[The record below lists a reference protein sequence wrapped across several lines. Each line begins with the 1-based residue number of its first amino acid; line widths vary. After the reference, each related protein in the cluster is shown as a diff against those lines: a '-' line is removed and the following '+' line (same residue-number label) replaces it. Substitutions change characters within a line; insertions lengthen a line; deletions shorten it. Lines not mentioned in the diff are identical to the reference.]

1 MKAKV
6 TAGVDVLL
14 RKPSAILGSSRV
26 GLITNPAGVTNKLVS
41 TIDAFYRHPQIDLVA
56 LYGPE
61 HGVRGD
67 LQDGIPEKHYRDPAT
82 GLPVSSLYGE
92 AEKPSADMLEGVEA
106 LVFDIQDVG
115 VRFYTYISTL
125 KYALEAAAEEGIP
138 LIVLDRP
145 NPIKGDSIEGN
156 IPDPG
161 FASFVCS
168 YLIPIRYGM
177 TIGELAQFINSEARA
192 NLRVVKMEGWR
203 RCMWFDVT
211 GLPWV
216 QPSPNI
222 PTLETATVY
231 PGTCFFEGTNISE
244 GRGTT
249 RPFEY
254 LGAPWID
261 GAKWAEELS
270 SLGLSGVM
278 FRSCHFTP
286 TFSKYKG
293 EQCSGVQVHVL
304 NRDIYMPVKTALQMI
319 ASAYNLWSED
329 FEWRS
334 VEEGEQPYYFD
345 LLAGTDSV
353 MKAITRGVSIDEIV
367 ESWQDDLESFMEQR
381 NRYLLYGER

>member
-1 MKAKV
+1 MKARV

-14 RKPSAILGSSRV
+14 RNPSAILGSSRV
-26 GLITNPAGVTNKLVS
+26 GLITNPTGVTGEIIS
-41 TIDAFYRHPQIDLVA
+41 TIEAFYRHPEIDLVA

-67 LQDGIPEKHYRDPAT
+67 LQDGISEKHYRDPAT
-82 GLPVSSLYGE
+82 GLPVCSLYGV
-92 AEKPSADMLEGVEA
+92 AEKPSAEMLEGVEA

-125 KYALEAAAEEGIP
+125 KYALEAAAEQGIP
-138 LIVLDRP
+138 FIVLDRP

-156 IPDPG
+156 IPDQR

-168 YLIPIRYGM
+168 YPIPIRHGM
-177 TIGELAQFINSEARA
+177 TVGELAQFINSGVRA
-192 NLRVVKMEGWR
+192 SLQVLKMEGWR
-203 RCMWFDVT
+203 RGMWFDET
-211 GLPWV
+211 CLPWV

-261 GAKWAEELS
+261 GAKWAEELNN
-270 SLGLSGVM
+270 LGLSGVL
-278 FRSCHFTP
+278 FRSCYFTP
-286 TFSKYKG
+286 TFSKFTD
-293 EQCSGVQVHVL
+293 ERCSGVQVHVL
-304 NRDIYMPVKTALQMI
+304 NRDIYKPVRTALYMI
-319 ASAYNLWSED
+319 SSAYNLWSEA

-334 VEEGEQPYYFD
+334 VKGAKQSYYFD

-353 MKAITRGVSIDEIV
+353 RRAITRGVSIDEIV
-367 ESWQDDLESFMEQR
+367 ESWQDDLESFIRQG